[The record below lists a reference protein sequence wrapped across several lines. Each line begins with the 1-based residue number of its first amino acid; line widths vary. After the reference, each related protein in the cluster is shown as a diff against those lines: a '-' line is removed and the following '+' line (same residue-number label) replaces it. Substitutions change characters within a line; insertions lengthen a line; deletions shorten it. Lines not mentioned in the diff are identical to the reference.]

1 MSTTPV
7 PLLTERRESSRYDV
21 LFEPVQIGP
30 LTTKNR
36 FLWSCGLRFS
46 LGVAAWRDLE
56 GERPPAKPPLMV
68 REAAITPGVSS
79 RP

>member
-46 LGVAAWRDLE
+46 LGWPHGEIWREKGL
-56 GERPPAKPPLMV
+56 PQ
-68 REAAITPGVSS
+68 S